1 MVHST
6 KAEIIWTVIPVGIL
20 VIMAIPAARTLIA
33 IEDMRG
39 SEISIKATGYQWKWQ
54 YEYLGED
61 VSFFSQLDRQ
71 SDEARQLKSGVDP
84 NSVQDYLLNVDNPL
98 VVPEDTKIRM
108 LLTGQDVIH
117 AWWVPAFGMKKDAI
131 PGTINE
137 LWFKVDAGKTGTYRG
152 QCAELC
158 GRDHGFMPVVV
169 KVVTKEEY
177 KAWLAAQKAATSP
190 APAEA
195 PADAPAADAVAALPA
210 APRG

>member
-1 MVHST
+1 
-6 KAEIIWTVIPVGIL
+6 
-20 VIMAIPAARTLIA
+20 
-33 IEDMRG
+33 
-39 SEISIKATGYQWKWQ
+39 
-54 YEYLGED
+54 
-61 VSFFSQLDRQ
+61 
-71 SDEARQLKSGVDP
+71 
-84 NSVQDYLLNVDNPL
+84 
-98 VVPEDTKIRM
+98 
-108 LLTGQDVIH
+108 
-117 AWWVPAFGMKKDAI
+117 MKKDAI